1 MRRVI
6 FLDRDGTIIKEKNFI
21 VKTSQVIILP
31 SALRGL
37 RLLKKAGYKFVI
49 FTNQSGIARG
59 VHTEKTLR
67 SINQHIRR
75 LFKSQGITFGDFYYC
90 PHHPEGIV
98 KQYRKACNCRKPKP
112 GMLLRAKRDL
122 KIDLKKSFVIG
133 DSWRD
138 LAAGKKVKACSI
150 LVLTGKGRRYLDEI
164 EKPRLP
170 PAFGGARIRRRRQG
184 GLKIADCITPNL
196 LTAARW
202 IIARGTSK

>member
-1 MRRVI
+1 MRKVI

-21 VKTSQVIILP
+21 VKTGQVVILP

-37 RLLKKAGYKFVI
+37 HLLKKAGYKFVI

-59 VHTEKTLR
+59 VYTEKTLR
-67 SINQHIRR
+67 LVNQHIRR
-75 LFKSQGITFGDFYYC
+75 LFKSQGIIFRGLYYC

-98 KQYRKACNCRKPKP
+98 KRYRKACNCRKPKP
-112 GMLLRAKRDL
+112 GMLLQAKRDL
-122 KIDLKKSFVIG
+122 KIDFKKSFIIG

-164 EKPRLP
+164 EKSRLP
-170 PAFGGARIRRRRQG
+170 TGQAGRQAG
-184 GLKIADCITPNL
+184 PNIADCITPNL